1 MSSVLKRKLFMQPPV
16 KKAAG
21 GIMALIG
28 EEGDDEVQD
37 NFADRVPENP
47 EIIANNLRGDIRS
60 LEERYFEL
68 AQMVGE
74 QAFETP
80 EDVLVLMQAQMGQM
94 PQPGQQAAPPAPS
107 PQGLAALAQGAPEQQ
122 QQPGAPAQQPAP
134 GGQQPGGIESLVAE
148 PAQQPTQQQ
157 QPAPP
162 TQAPVQR
169 AMGSGPMG
177 EMSAGMP
184 MDMPSQAAIPETMSP
199 PPPMDMEDALAED
212 FVQATGGED
221 LLLKVATGEI
231 TEDLAERMLMPVR
244 RQLGSPIGGE
254 RIEPTMR
261 ISDFINQGPTSI
273 NQQAANSTRA
283 PRIPAWQRSLMS
295 EGILPDTPDN
305 TPKSRPLTPEE
316 LAERV
321 RVRENEGPLKR
332 RIYDFARAKGIDPN
346 VAESRVKNF
355 LRRPGVR
362 AFTNMGSKVAG
373 MASRVPGPVGVVS
386 AVGALGLGTLDYLAN
401 EQDKNVVSPNE
412 GVVPSVGSLA
422 DMIPPL
428 AGTPMGPSTPV
439 PPVPPSG
446 ADAVR
451 AAENANLPSP
461 GPGEPITLR
470 ALTEERG
477 PKSEVAE
484 VVNDYTL
491 TPDYTNA
498 MDAGQ
503 GAAFAPEAPKKE
515 EGESTSDFAK
525 RVRERAGV
533 YKELLGDDPAMRKA
547 QAYFILAEAG
557 LQLAGNKGKTFG
569 ERLQSGLAGVP
580 SAFAQLVSEKTKAD
594 KAITASAISAVEQE
608 DRDTAKY
615 AASYANKVLEL
626 QRANMGRDLKIR
638 SIAEVIQ
645 STNPGMT
652 PQSAVRMATFQ
663 VDGAITND
671 ALGNMRDPTGRIIA
685 YGPANQPTIEGQL
698 GFIPD
703 NHPLIRIEP
712 SSLPAAQTVEE
723 MTKIRDDRAG
733 KAKLL
738 AGVQSLKPR
747 LEEVYGPMNVIR
759 RGLTAVI
766 QPILGDLGPL
776 DSSNQAH
783 ATAVRMFQ
791 KDLKELI
798 AMNPERVSVY
808 EQQKIDALLDNPNS
822 FFRSDGMALA
832 NLLEFERSLINSIN
846 QADHRLNP
854 SVPLKQISRFPVG
867 TKADPLPGN
876 AVSLLPEY
884 FNARPTGT
892 VYIQRP
898 DGKVMGITKQQYEAG
913 LKTQ

>member
-28 EEGDDEVQD
+28 EEGDDEIQD

-74 QAFETP
+74 QAFDTP

-231 TEDLAERMLMPVR
+231 PEDLAERMLTPVR

-261 ISDFINQGPTSI
+261 ISDFINQGSTSI
-273 NQQAANSTRA
+273 NQQASSRA
-283 PRIPAWQRSLMS
+283 PRIPAWQRSLMA
-295 EGILPDTPDN
+295 EGVLPDTPDS

-321 RVRENEGPLKR
+321 RTRENEGPLKR

-362 AFTNMGSKVAG
+362 AFTGMGSRVTG
-373 MASRVPGPVGVVS
+373 LASRIPGPIGVGA
-386 AVGALGLGTLDYLAN
+386 AVGSLGLGYLDYLAN
-401 EQDKNVVSPNE
+401 EQDKNVVSPND
-412 GVVPSVGSLA
+412 GVVPPVGSLA

-439 PPVPPSG
+439 PPSG
-446 ADAVR
+446 ADVPPTPTP
-451 AAENANLPSP
+451 NVPP
-461 GPGEPITLR
+461 PPTPGEPITLR

-671 ALGNMRDPTGRIIA
+671 ALGNMRDPSGKIIA
-685 YGPANQPTIEGQL
+685 YGPANQPTKEGQS

-703 NHPLIRIEP
+703 NHPFMRIEP
-712 SSLPAAQTVEE
+712 TSLPPAQTVEE
-723 MTKIRDDRAG
+723 MTKIRDDRVG
-733 KAKLL
+733 KARLL
-738 AGVQSLKPR
+738 AGVQSLKSR
-747 LEEVYGPMNVIR
+747 LEDVYGPMNVIR
-759 RGLTAVI
+759 RGLTSVI
-766 QPILGDLGPL
+766 QPIIGDIGPL
-776 DSSNQAH
+776 DSSNQSA

-791 KDLKELI
+791 KDLKELV

-808 EQQKIDALLDNPNS
+808 EQQMIDSMLDNPNS
-822 FFRSDGMALA
+822 FFNSPEIALG
-832 NLLEFERSLINSIN
+832 NLLEFERSLINSVN
-846 QADHRLNP
+846 QSDHRLNP
-854 SVPLKQISRFPVG
+854 TVPLKQISRFPLG
-867 TKADPLPGN
+867 TKNDPLPGN
-876 AVSLLPEY
+876 AVSLLPDY
-884 FNARPTGT
+884 FNARPTST

-898 DGKVMGITKQQYEAG
+898 DGKVMGITKQQFDAG

>member
-107 PQGLAALAQGAPEQQ
+107 PQGLAALAQGAPEQGQEQ
-122 QQPGAPAQQPAP
+122 QQPGAPAPEAAP
-134 GGQQPGGIESLVAE
+134 QQPGGIESLVAE

-184 MDMPSQAAIPETMSP
+184 MELPSQAAIPETMSP

-231 TEDLAERMLMPVR
+231 PEDLAERMLTPVR

-261 ISDFINQGPTSI
+261 ISDFINQGSTSI
-273 NQQAANSTRA
+273 NQQASSRA
-283 PRIPAWQRSLMS
+283 PRIPAWQQSLIN
-295 EGILPDTPDN
+295 EGVLPSSPDN

-316 LAERV
+316 LQERI
-321 RVRENEGPLKR
+321 RAKGGDGSPLKS
-332 RIYDFARAKGIDPN
+332 RIYDFARSKGIDPN
-346 VAESRVKNF
+346 VAESRIKNF

-362 AFTNMGSKVAG
+362 AFTNMGSKVTRLT
-373 MASRVPGPVGVVS
+373 SRIPGPVGVAS

-439 PPVPPSG
+439 PPSG
-446 ADAVR
+446 ADVPPTPTP
-451 AAENANLPSP
+451 NVPP
-461 GPGEPITLR
+461 PPTPGEPVTVR
-470 ALTEERG
+470 GLTEEREAK
-477 PKSEVAE
+477 PE
-484 VVNDYTL
+484 VVDDYTL

-503 GAAFAPEAPKKE
+503 GAAFAPAAPKQE

-525 RVRERAGV
+525 RVRERASA

-557 LQLAGNKGKTFG
+557 LQLAGSKGKTFG
-569 ERLQSGLAGVP
+569 EQLKSGLEGVP

-594 KAITASAISAVEQE
+594 KAIMASAISAVEQE

-615 AASYANKVLEL
+615 AAAYANKVLEL
-626 QRANMGRDLKIR
+626 QRANLGRDQKIS
-638 SIAEVIQ
+638 SIAQVIQ

-652 PQSAVRMATFQ
+652 PQSAVRMATYQ

-685 YGPANQPTIEGQL
+685 YGPANQPTREGQI

-703 NHPLIRIEP
+703 NHPLMRVEP

-723 MTKIRDDRAG
+723 MTAIREDRAG
-733 KAKLL
+733 KARLL
-738 AGVQSLKPR
+738 AGVQSLKSR
-747 LEEVYGPMNVIR
+747 LVDVYGPMNVLK
-759 RGLTAVI
+759 RGITAVV
-766 QPILGDLGPL
+766 QPIIGDIGFI
-776 DSSNQAH
+776 DGSNQSA
-783 ATAVRMFQ
+783 ATAVRMVQ
-791 KDLKELI
+791 KDFKELI
-798 AMNPERVSVY
+798 AMNPNRMSVY
-808 EQQKIDALLDNPNS
+808 EQQKTEPLLDDPNS
-822 FFRSDGMALA
+822 FFKSPTIALA
-832 NLLEFERSLINSIN
+832 NLLEFERSLTNGIN
-846 QADHRLNP
+846 QLDHRLNP
-854 SVPLKQISRFPVG
+854 TVPLKQISRFPVG
-867 TKADPLPGN
+867 TKDDPLPGN

-884 FNARPTGT
+884 FVARPTGT